1 MQLCSLHFTLRC
13 ISWVYITIGKKVRLV
28 YNGNTECVR
37 INNMV
42 MSEYQ
47 NIQRFVLVWIA
58 IKSADDY
65 LNALDLSKQTGDPST
80 EEFWP
85 L

>member
-1 MQLCSLHFTLRC
+1 
-13 ISWVYITIGKKVRLV
+13 
-28 YNGNTECVR
+28 
-37 INNMV
+37 MV